1 MTTTKHTVN
10 HKRLWS
16 YLMEMAKIGATING
30 GCNRQA
36 LTSLDDSGRRL
47 LIQWAT
53 AIGCSHHFDQI
64 GNLFIQRQGKYPE
77 RPVVLTGSHL
87 DTQPS
92 GGKYDGI
99 YGVLAGLE
107 ILQTLNDKNIM
118 TDHTIELVVWTNEEG
133 CRFDCAMMGSA
144 VWSNAM
150 PLQQAYDLKAFDNQA
165 RVEDE
170 LVRLGQK
177 GAVAANV
184 FPVKAAFELHIEQ
197 GPVLEDQ
204 HLAIGVVSGVQ
215 HMSRHNIM
223 VWGKEAHAGP
233 TPMTTRLDPMMAL
246 AKFLPQLYQLADGH
260 APDSRITFGVINVEP
275 ASPNTVPGKL
285 NLSMDI
291 RHPELTSYRT
301 MIRNSYEIIKQGCD
315 DVGLDFTI
323 ESSWHAPGVQFSNEC
338 INSVQQAVSNL
349 GYSHKT
355 MVSGAGHDAVN
366 LARVVNTSMIFI
378 PCRDGLS
385 HNEAEYSSPQDVG
398 QGADVLLHAILDQAL
413 ISQP

>member
-1 MTTTKHTVN
+1 M
-10 HKRLWS
+10 
-16 YLMEMAKIGATING
+16 
-30 GCNRQA
+30 
-36 LTSLDDSGRRL
+36 L

-53 AIGCSHHFDQI
+53 EIGCSHRFDQI
-64 GNLFIQRQGKYPE
+64 GNLFIRREGNSPQL
-77 RPVVLTGSHL
+77 PVVLTGSHL

-107 ILQTLNDKNIM
+107 VLQTLNEKNIE
-118 TDHTIELVVWTNEEG
+118 TDHPIELVVWTNEEG

-144 VWSNAM
+144 VWSDTM

-170 LVRLGQK
+170 LIRLGHQ
-177 GAVAANV
+177 GDAAASV

-197 GPVLEDQ
+197 GPILENEQ
-204 HLAIGVVSGVQ
+204 LSIGVVNGVQ
-215 HMSRHNIM
+215 HMSRHNII
-223 VWGKEAHAGP
+223 VWGQEAHAGP
-233 TPMTTRLDPMMAL
+233 TPMSSRLDPMMAL
-246 AKFLPQLYQLADGH
+246 ASFLPQLYQLADRH
-260 APDSRITFGVINVEP
+260 APDSRITFGVINAEP

-285 NLSMDI
+285 TLSMDI
-291 RHPELTSYRT
+291 RHPDVAAYQAMVSDSYD
-301 MIRNSYEIIKQGCD
+301 IVKQSCED
-315 DVGLDFTI
+315 LGLDFKI
-323 ESSWHAPGVQFSNEC
+323 EQSWHAPGIQFSAEC
-338 INSVQQAVSNL
+338 INSVQQAVNSL

-366 LARVVNTSMIFI
+366 LARVVSTSMIFI

-385 HNEAEYSSPQDVG
+385 HNEAEYASPHDVG

-413 ISQP
+413 VD